1 MSVKPPSSKPG
12 TRQLS
17 DAPKA
22 LPCPQRRQRAAT
34 TGSGLY
40 PVLPQPRIIKDV
52 DRVWLWPNLLSLDAP
67 VVALLWQILFARCF
81 HARVELLPSV
91 LLVLAVWLIYAADR
105 TLDAWTGLSA
115 LPRHEFYRR
124 HWRALL
130 PLWIL
135 VLAAGSALA
144 WMRLTPELLLSG
156 LALAA
161 AVVLYF
167 ALLHFGIFHKT
178 KEAAVAVLFALGA
191 TLSAWPNIR
200 TATDIEAVVLFS
212 CLCWINCVAIE
223 HWEGESKWPI
233 AFAAGFVA
241 LAAVTLLFS
250 TRPILGGAVAASA
263 LCFVLLDVARRHFSR
278 DALRVLAD
286 VALLSPLFLLPVAG
300 MRF

>member
-1 MSVKPPSSKPG
+1 M
-12 TRQLS
+12 
-17 DAPKA
+17 
-22 LPCPQRRQRAAT
+22 
-34 TGSGLY
+34 
-40 PVLPQPRIIKDV
+40 

-81 HARVELLPSV
+81 HARVEMLPSI

-105 TLDAWTGLSA
+105 TLDAWTGSGA
-115 LPRHEFYRR
+115 RPRHEFYRR
-124 HWRALL
+124 HWRTLL

-135 VLAAGSALA
+135 VLASGSALA
-144 WMRLTPELLLSG
+144 WMRLTPELFLGG
-156 LALAA
+156 LALGG
-161 AVVLYF
+161 AVLVYF
-167 ALLHFGIFHKT
+167 ALLHLGIFQKT
-178 KEAAVAVLFALGA
+178 KEAAVAVLFAIGA

-200 TATDIEAVVLFS
+200 SAVDIEAIILFS

-233 AFAAGFVA
+233 AAAAGFVA
-241 LAAVTLLFS
+241 VAAIMLLFS
-250 TRPILGGAVAASA
+250 SRPILGGAVAASA
-263 LCFVLLDVARRHFSR
+263 LAFVLLDCARRHFSR